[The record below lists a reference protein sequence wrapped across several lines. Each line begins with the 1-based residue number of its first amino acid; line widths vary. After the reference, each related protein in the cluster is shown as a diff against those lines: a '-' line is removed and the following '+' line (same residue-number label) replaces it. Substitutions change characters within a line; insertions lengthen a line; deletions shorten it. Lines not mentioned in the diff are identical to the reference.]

1 MKVLTASPHGFCGG
15 VERAVTLASSALRGA
30 EREKRKLCFYGSL
43 VHNARVCRPFDE
55 YGAVVINDARDA
67 GEGAVV
73 VIRAHGIRDSE
84 RRILEERKVIIVD
97 ATCPVVAR
105 SQSLVR
111 SSSLPVL
118 IFGYHGHSE
127 VDTLIGSTEESVT
140 VISSEKDFE
149 RLAKVEYNCV
159 VQTTFSA
166 KLSEEL
172 LMKAESMGIRI
183 NMLNGICAASRERRN
198 AVTSLFSSVDGFVVV
213 GDRGSANTRELFDI
227 ARGSGKPCF
236 LIPDAAY
243 IPGEVYSL
251 SVVGLTAGASTSED
265 VFLEVKEKLEE

>member
-1 MKVLTASPHGFCGG
+1 MKVFTASPHGFCGG
-15 VERAVTLASSALRGA
+15 VERAVSLASSALRKA

-43 VHNARVCRPFDE
+43 VHNERVCRPFDE
-55 YGAVVINDARDA
+55 YGAVVINDAREA
-67 GEGAVV
+67 EEGTVV

-84 RRILEERKVIIVD
+84 RSILEEKKVLIID

-127 VDTLIGSTEESVT
+127 VDTLIGSTKGSVD

-149 RLAKVEYNCV
+149 RLPKVEYNCV

-166 KLSEEL
+166 TLSEEL
-172 LMKAESMGIRI
+172 LTKAESMGIRI
-183 NMLNGICAASRERRN
+183 NMLNGICKASRERRE
-198 AVTSLFSSVDGFVVV
+198 AVTSLFSFVDGFVVV
-213 GDRGSANTRELFDI
+213 GDRKSANTRELFDI

-236 LIPDAAY
+236 LIPGPEA
-243 IPGEVYSL
+243 IPREVYSL
-251 SVVGLTAGASTSED
+251 TRVGLTAGASTSED

>member
-1 MKVLTASPHGFCGG
+1 MKVLTAFPHGFCGG
-15 VERAVTLASSALRGA
+15 VERAVSLASSALKRA

-43 VHNARVCRPFDE
+43 VHNASVCRPFAQ
-55 YGAVVINDARDA
+55 YGAVVINDARSVED
-67 GEGAVV
+67 GSVV

-84 RRILEERKVIIVD
+84 RRILEEKNVLVVD

-111 SSSLPVL
+111 SSLLPVL

-127 VDTLIGSTEESVT
+127 VDTLIGSASESVN

-149 RLAKVEYNCV
+149 RLEKVEYNCI

-166 KLSEEL
+166 ALSEEL
-172 LMKAESMGIRI
+172 LMKAESIGIRI
-183 NMLNGICAASRERRN
+183 HMLNGICTASRERRE
-198 AVTSLFSSVDGFVVV
+198 AVTSLFPSVDGFIVV
-213 GDRGSANTRELFDI
+213 GDRGSANTRELFEI

-236 LIPDAAY
+236 LIPGADAV
-243 IPGEVYSL
+243 PCEVHSL
-251 SVVGLTAGASTSED
+251 QRVGLTAGASTSED
-265 VFLEVKEKLEE
+265 VFLEVKKRLEE

>member
-15 VERAVTLASSALRGA
+15 VERAVSLASSALKRA
-30 EREKRKLCFYGSL
+30 EREKRKLFFYGSL
-43 VHNARVCRPFDE
+43 VHNASVCRPFAE
-55 YGAVVINDARDA
+55 YGGVVISDARSVED
-67 GEGAVV
+67 GAVV
-73 VIRAHGIRDSE
+73 VIRAHGIKDSE
-84 RRILEERKVIIVD
+84 RHILEEKNVLIID

-111 SSSLPVL
+111 SSALPVL

-127 VDTLIGSTEESVT
+127 VDTLIGSTSGSVT

-149 RLAKVEYNCV
+149 RLEKVEYNCV

-166 KLSEEL
+166 ALSEEL
-172 LMKAESMGIRI
+172 LAKAESMGIRI
-183 NMLNGICAASRERRN
+183 NMLNGICTASRDRRE
-198 AVTSLFSSVDGFVVV
+198 AVTSLFSSVDGFIVV
-213 GDRGSANTRELFDI
+213 GDRDSANTRELLEI

-236 LIPDAAY
+236 LIPGADD
-243 IPGEVYSL
+243 IPSGVYSL
-251 SVVGLTAGASTSED
+251 PRVGLTAGASTSEE